1 VNLPGIPG
9 FTAEASLYRTP
20 GNFNSAEDPTRF
32 ALREAI
38 LPQARVL
45 EGFCLRNGTYCCFKN
60 PDGTWTCSRTIAT

>member
-1 VNLPGIPG
+1 MNLPGIPG
-9 FTAEASLYRTP
+9 FTAEASLSRTP
-20 GNFNSAEDPTRF
+20 GNFNSAKDPTRF